1 MQMKWEYMKFI
12 DMYLN
17 SRLRLNFALKIK
29 TRNYESLQTALLFK
43 TAPDVFE
50 FS

>member
-12 DMYLN
+12 YKFFN
-17 SRLRLNFALKIK
+17 NRLRLNFALKLK
-29 TRNYESLQTALLFK
+29 TRNYESLQIAILFK
-43 TAPDVFE
+43 TAPGVFE

>member
-1 MQMKWEYMKFI
+1 MRFI
-12 DMYLN
+12 YMYLN
-17 SRLRLNFALKIK
+17 SRVRLNFALKIK
-29 TRNYESLQTALLFK
+29 TRNYEIALLFK